1 MNPWAWTLSQ
11 STESHASMS
20 TRVKE
25 KETTGVALKMPDQ
38 VRESLGREEISPHSG
53 QMGEQGLGQ
62 PKLPL
67 TRRRTPTQECAKG
80 ELAELQT
87 IPKWLDVKNSLPN
100 IQQTALTWL
109 IGSYAWVC
117 AWGGE
122 G

>member
-1 MNPWAWTLSQ
+1 
-11 STESHASMS
+11 MS

-38 VRESLGREEISPHSG
+38 VRESLGREEISSHIG
-53 QMGEQGLGQ
+53 QMREQGLGQ

-67 TRRRTPTQECAKG
+67 TWRRTPTQECAKEG
-80 ELAELQT
+80 GIAELQT

-109 IGSYAWVC
+109 ICSCAWVC